1 MYRGLP
7 GVLSAMASL
16 ECGWAIHYCQCCS
29 MLYLV
34 CIQCVYMCVPGLY
47 TVCVCVHLVG
57 IQHVCMCVHN
67 TQWNGPYKVLLFRV
81 NFSRILI
88 LC

>member
-47 TVCVCVHLVG
+47 TVCVYVCTWSVYSICACVYIIL
-57 IQHVCMCVHN
+57 
-67 TQWNGPYKVLLFRV
+67 NGMVLIRYCY
-81 NFSRILI
+81 SELI
-88 LC
+88 LAEF